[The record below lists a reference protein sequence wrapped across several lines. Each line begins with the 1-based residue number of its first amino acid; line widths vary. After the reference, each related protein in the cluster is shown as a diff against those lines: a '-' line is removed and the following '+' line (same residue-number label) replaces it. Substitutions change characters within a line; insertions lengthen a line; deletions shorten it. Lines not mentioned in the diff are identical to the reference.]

1 MSLLSLDKREEV
13 LALVHTVEQ
22 DLERIKLWSKFL
34 EKISDTDVSDLLDV
48 MTSHKSLVYVFTQNL
63 VDKTE
68 AIKKGDRAKWQKII
82 DDEVEALKNTQD
94 DLVTT

>member
-1 MSLLSLDKREEV
+1 MSLLASDKREEV

-82 DDEVEALKNTQD
+82 DDEVKALNETVEVLPQ
-94 DLVTT
+94 L